1 MFPRGVITPAS
12 PAAANE
18 ARALLAPEEERL
30 LESNASTK
38 RSGALTWTL
47 RGLGAVAVVSGV
59 VAVAAI
65 APGGRDATAAV
76 LARLGGPATVLGRAP
91 AVATVRPEPL
101 PKDAQDEYARKHAH
115 EAKYRSASAR
125 ARVPTKRSSDDAA
138 DTSKTDPV
146 EEVDPSDA
154 DVVPD
159 AGASDKHPA
168 RVKRLSYANPQ
179 VQHMTEEMRAKDA
192 EIEALKFQLRR
203 QAEELDARREAS
215 GEIDSPTPASSKE
228 EEKASSAS
236 SERRHRSSRSSRSS
250 EKKAKAVDAAEET
263 STGAISSAAHHL
275 GGGEPEDI
283 PERTRAEDIPEET
296 PDEETPDEET
306 PDEETP
312 EDVPERTRERSPP
325 EETPE
330 ETPEDADYDPTT
342 GGEGPPLDDPSQ
354 ALENCEDVCEG
365 HDFTEAVCVSKQGC
379 EWDDGQCWSEV
390 GPNPCDFVEP
400 EAHAHENCELVCEG
414 HNYGLKECVAI
425 RGCEYDGGACWSAV
439 GPHPCDSGPDP
450 IEFPD
455 DASGAWAANKPWG
468 DAYGNK
474 WGETYGP
481 KTDDDAGV
489 FEPVADAAEA
499 VTEGVENAAEAV
511 GDGVE
516 AAGEAVSDGAEAA
529 GEAVTDGAEAIGD
542 GIEDVGEGI
551 SNILPHFG
559 DDEPGSKKASS
570 KKASKVRGSEA
581 TGKLGKD
588 EKAKGPYVASAATK
602 YTDGSL
608 ENGAVDSAYVPVPTE
623 ADVAVEGEAE
633 KTPYVASAT
642 KLTDGTFDG
651 AVDSVY
657 PKVPTEADVPDENAK
672 GPYVAASTKFS
683 DGTFD
688 GPDQFD
694 PTGVYPTG
702 GYEKSPEEIETEAAR
717 VEARASEAGAYKKA
731 YAAAAIEEEAVGD
744 EHTDVA
750 EEDTGY
756 RGGYV
761 AASTKLTDGTY
772 SAALGKH
779 HKYTAAPTVNPYGV
793 KDAEESAAADAE
805 EVQEADDE
813 LESEADAYKK
823 AYAAADAEEQAAG
836 DEHADAADDDGYRGG
851 YVAASTRLTDGTYS
865 ESALGKHHKSAAAAE
880 EDEDEKPKG
889 YQSSYTINPYGVKD
903 PEETTEL
910 DEKEEDVPVEKP
922 HGYVASSTRL
932 TDGSMHTT
940 DDVAAMGSQGV
951 VASAAASDDVDWA
964 NFQPEPTNYH
974 DEPADDEELELVR
987 KQEAE
992 RAAEFEDK
1000 EEKERLEAAEK
1011 AMSWTAYQSENG
1023 KIDHALEAAEEE
1035 AADAA
1040 VVDDAASE
1048 AESSADEDAEAAA
1061 AEERYES
1068 VAAEEESASASA
1080 YASSSSVP
1088 SEDAEQEKK
1097 HGYRAPATHLTDG
1110 SASAADPAP
1119 GAPAPHG
1126 YVAAATRLTNG
1137 SGNKARPQDQPG
1149 YVAPHGYVAAGGR
1162 AEANNVQKE
1171 AYAVDDA
1178 EEQEAPSGYVA
1189 AGGGRL

>member
-38 RSGALTWTL
+38 RSSALTWTL

-101 PKDAQDEYARKHAH
+101 PKDAKDEYARKHAH

-125 ARVPTKRSSDDAA
+125 ARVPAKRSSDDAA
-138 DTSKTDPV
+138 DTSKSDPDLV
-146 EEVDPSDA
+146 EEVDPSDV

-159 AGASDKHPA
+159 AGSSEMHPPH
-168 RVKRLSYANPQ
+168 VKRLSYANPQ

-203 QAEELDARREAS
+203 QAEELDRRREAS
-215 GEIDSPTPASSKE
+215 GEIDSPTKEASSKE
-228 EEKASSAS
+228 ASSKISSAS
-236 SERRHRSSRSSRSS
+236 SERRHRSSEKTSEKTSGSS
-250 EKKAKAVDAAEET
+250 EKKAKAVEISSEEI
-263 STGAISSAAHHL
+263 STGEISAAHHL
-275 GGGEPEDI
+275 GGGEPE
-283 PERTRAEDIPEET
+283 PES
-296 PDEETPDEET
+296 
-306 PDEETP
+306 
-312 EDVPERTRERSPP
+312 RERSPP
-325 EETPE
+325 EEPME
-330 ETPEDADYDPTT
+330 PVPDDPDYDPAT
-342 GGEGPPLDDPSQ
+342 GGEGPPLDDPAQ

-365 HDFTEAVCVSKQGC
+365 HDFNEAACVSKQGC
-379 EWDDGQCWSEV
+379 EWDDGQCWSAV

-450 IEFPD
+450 IEFPEP
-455 DASGAWAANKPWG
+455 DASSAWAANKPWG

-474 WGETYGP
+474 WGETYGAEN
-481 KTDDDAGV
+481 DAGV

-499 VTEGVENAAEAV
+499 VTEGVEDAAEAV

-516 AAGEAVSDGAEAA
+516 AAGEAVSDGVEATGDA
-529 GEAVTDGAEAIGD
+529 MEDIGD
-542 GIEDVGEGI
+542 GI

-559 DDEPGSKKASS
+559 DDEPGSASASHSKASE
-570 KKASKVRGSEA
+570 ASEASTA

-588 EKAKGPYVASAATK
+588 EKADGPYVASAATK

-623 ADVAVEGEAE
+623 ADLALDEEA
-633 KTPYVASAT
+633 KAPYVASAT
-642 KLTDGTFDG
+642 KFSDGTFDG
-651 AVDSVY
+651 TVDSVY
-657 PKVPTEADVPDENAK
+657 PKVPTEADVPDEDAK
-672 GPYVAASTKFS
+672 TPYVASSTKFS
-683 DGTFD
+683 DGTLD

-702 GYEKSPEEIETEAAR
+702 GYQKSPEEIETEEGR
-717 VEARASEAGAYKKA
+717 VEARASEADAYKKA

-744 EHTDVA
+744 EHTEVA

-756 RGGYV
+756 RGNYV

-772 SAALGKH
+772 SATLGKH

-793 KDAEESAAADAE
+793 KDAEEAAADDADADAE
-805 EVQEADDE
+805 EVQEADE

-865 ESALGKHHKSAAAAE
+865 ATLGKHHKYTAAPTVNPYGVKDAEEAAADDADADAEEVQEADELESEADAYKKAYAAADAEEQAAGDEHADAADDDGYRGGYVAASTRLTDGTYSKSALGKHHKSAAAA
-880 EDEDEKPKG
+880 
-889 YQSSYTINPYGVKD
+889 
-903 PEETTEL
+903 
-910 DEKEEDVPVEKP
+910 
-922 HGYVASSTRL
+922 
-932 TDGSMHTT
+932 
-940 DDVAAMGSQGV
+940 
-951 VASAAASDDVDWA
+951 
-964 NFQPEPTNYH
+964 
-974 DEPADDEELELVR
+974 
-987 KQEAE
+987 
-992 RAAEFEDK
+992 
-1000 EEKERLEAAEK
+1000 
-1011 AMSWTAYQSENG
+1011 
-1023 KIDHALEAAEEE
+1023 AEEE
-1035 AADAA
+1035 
-1040 VVDDAASE
+1040 
-1048 AESSADEDAEAAA
+1048 
-1061 AEERYES
+1061 EE
-1068 VAAEEESASASA
+1068 
-1080 YASSSSVP
+1080 
-1088 SEDAEQEKK
+1088 
-1097 HGYRAPATHLTDG
+1097 
-1110 SASAADPAP
+1110 
-1119 GAPAPHG
+1119 
-1126 YVAAATRLTNG
+1126 
-1137 SGNKARPQDQPG
+1137 
-1149 YVAPHGYVAAGGR
+1149 
-1162 AEANNVQKE
+1162 
-1171 AYAVDDA
+1171 
-1178 EEQEAPSGYVA
+1178 
-1189 AGGGRL
+1189 

>member
-38 RSGALTWTL
+38 RSSALTWTL

-101 PKDAQDEYARKHAH
+101 PKDAKDEYARKHAH

-125 ARVPTKRSSDDAA
+125 ARVPAKRSSDDAA
-138 DTSKTDPV
+138 DTSKSDPDLV
-146 EEVDPSDA
+146 EEVDPSDV

-159 AGASDKHPA
+159 AGSSETHPPH
-168 RVKRLSYANPQ
+168 VKRLSYANPQ

-203 QAEELDARREAS
+203 QAEELDRRREAS
-215 GEIDSPTPASSKE
+215 GEIDSPTKEASSKE
-228 EEKASSAS
+228 ASSKISSAS
-236 SERRHRSSRSSRSS
+236 SERRHRSSEKTSEKTSGSS
-250 EKKAKAVDAAEET
+250 EKKAKAVEISSEEI
-263 STGAISSAAHHL
+263 STGEISAAHHL
-275 GGGEPEDI
+275 GGGEPE
-283 PERTRAEDIPEET
+283 PER
-296 PDEETPDEET
+296 
-306 PDEETP
+306 
-312 EDVPERTRERSPP
+312 RERSPP
-325 EETPE
+325 EEPME
-330 ETPEDADYDPTT
+330 PVPDDPDYDPAT
-342 GGEGPPLDDPSQ
+342 GGEGPPLDDPAQ

-365 HDFTEAVCVSKQGC
+365 HDFNEAACVSKQGC
-379 EWDDGQCWSEV
+379 EWDDGQCWSAV

-455 DASGAWAANKPWG
+455 PPADASSAWAANKPWG

-474 WGETYGP
+474 WGETYGAEN
-481 KTDDDAGV
+481 DAGV

-499 VTEGVENAAEAV
+499 VTEGVEDAAEAV

-516 AAGEAVSDGAEAA
+516 AAGEAVSDGVEAA
-529 GEAVTDGAEAIGD
+529 GDAMEDIGD
-542 GIEDVGEGI
+542 GI

-559 DDEPGSKKASS
+559 DDEPGSASASRSKASE
-570 KKASKVRGSEA
+570 ASEASTA

-588 EKAKGPYVASAATK
+588 EKADGPYVASAATK

-623 ADVAVEGEAE
+623 ADLALDEEA
-633 KTPYVASAT
+633 KAPYVASAT
-642 KLTDGTFDG
+642 KFSDGTFDG
-651 AVDSVY
+651 TVDSVY
-657 PKVPTEADVPDENAK
+657 PKVPTEADVPDEDAK
-672 GPYVAASTKFS
+672 TPYVASSTKFS
-683 DGTFD
+683 DGTLD

-702 GYEKSPEEIETEAAR
+702 GYEKSPEEIETEEGR
-717 VEARASEAGAYKKA
+717 VEARASEADAYKKA

-744 EHTDVA
+744 EHTEVA

-756 RGGYV
+756 RGNYV

-772 SAALGKH
+772 SATLGKH

-793 KDAEESAAADAE
+793 KDAEEAAADDADAE
-805 EVQEADDE
+805 EVQEADE
-813 LESEADAYKK
+813 LESEADAYRK

-865 ESALGKHHKSAAAAE
+865 KSALGKHHKSAAAAAE
-880 EDEDEKPKG
+880 EEEEEEEKPKG

-903 PEETTEL
+903 PEETDV

-932 TDGSMHTT
+932 TGGSTR
-940 DDVAAMGSQGV
+940 DDVAAMGAQGV
-951 VASAAASDDVDWA
+951 EAAASDDSVDWA
-964 NFQPEPTNYH
+964 HFVAEPTNYH
-974 DEPADDEELELVR
+974 DDPADDEEAELVR

-1000 EEKERLEAAEK
+1000 EEKERIEAAEK

-1023 KIDHALEAAEEE
+1023 KIDHSLEAAEDE

-1040 VVDDAASE
+1040 VVDAASDAASDDAYE
-1048 AESSADEDAEAAA
+1048 AESSYEAAA
-1061 AEERYES
+1061 AEDRYES
-1068 VAAEEESASASA
+1068 VAEEESAS
-1080 YASSSSVP
+1080 SSSFP

-1097 HGYRAPATHLTDG
+1097 PGYRAPATHLTDG
-1110 SASAADPAP
+1110 SADAAEPAS
-1119 GAPAPHG
+1119 GAPKPHG
-1126 YVAAATRLTNG
+1126 YVAAATRLTDG
-1137 SGNKARPQDQPG
+1137 SGKKQRPQDQPG

-1162 AEANNVQKE
+1162 AEANNIQKE
-1171 AYAVDDA
+1171 AYAEAAEAYGVDDA

>member
-30 LESNASTK
+30 LESNASNK
-38 RSGALTWTL
+38 RSSALTWTL

-101 PKDAQDEYARKHAH
+101 PTDAKDEYARKHAH

-125 ARVPTKRSSDDAA
+125 ARVPTKPSSDHAA
-138 DTSKTDPV
+138 DASKTDPV

-159 AGASDKHPA
+159 TGSSEKHPA

-203 QAEELDARREAS
+203 QAEELDRRRE
-215 GEIDSPTPASSKE
+215 ASSKE
-228 EEKASSAS
+228 EEKVSSAS
-236 SERRHRSSRSSRSS
+236 SERRHRSSRSSRKNASG
-250 EKKAKAVDAAEET
+250 ET
-263 STGAISSAAHHL
+263 SMDSTDSMDSMESMDSAQQDL
-275 GGGEPEDI
+275 GGGE
-283 PERTRAEDIPEET
+283 
-296 PDEETPDEET
+296 
-306 PDEETP
+306 
-312 EDVPERTRERSPP
+312 S
-325 EETPE
+325 
-330 ETPEDADYDPTT
+330 
-342 GGEGPPLDDPSQ
+342 
-354 ALENCEDVCEG
+354 ENCEDVCENHG
-365 HDFTEAVCVSKQGC
+365 FNEDVCVSKQGC
-379 EWDDGQCWSEV
+379 EWDDGQCWSAV
-390 GPNPCDFVEP
+390 GPKPCDYVEP
-400 EAHAHENCELVCEG
+400 E
-414 HNYGLKECVAI
+414 
-425 RGCEYDGGACWSAV
+425 
-439 GPHPCDSGPDP
+439 PCDTDADT
-450 IEFPD
+450 EVFPD
-455 DASGAWAANKPWG
+455 DDASAAWAANRPWG

-474 WGETYGP
+474 WGETYGNKWGETYGP
-481 KTDDDAGV
+481 ETDDDAGV
-489 FEPVADAAEA
+489 LEPVTDAAEA
-499 VTEGVENAAEAV
+499 VTEGVE
-511 GDGVE
+511 D
-516 AAGEAVSDGAEAA
+516 AGEAIA
-529 GEAVTDGAEAIGD
+529 DGAEAIGD
-542 GIEDVGEGI
+542 GI
-551 SNILPHFG
+551 SNILPDFG
-559 DDEPGSKKASS
+559 DDEPGSEAT
-570 KKASKVRGSEA
+570 EA
-581 TGKLGKD
+581 TGKLGKKV
-588 EKAKGPYVASAATK
+588 EKPDGPYVASAATK

-608 ENGAVDSAYVPVPTE
+608 EDGADVPAEVE
-623 ADVAVEGEAE
+623 ADEETKA
-633 KTPYVASAT
+633 PYVASAT

-651 AVDSVY
+651 TADSVY
-657 PKVPTEADVPDENAK
+657 PEVPTEADGPDEDAE
-672 GPYVAASTKFS
+672 GTYIASSTKFS
-683 DGTFD
+683 DGTLD

-694 PTGVYPTG
+694 PTGVYRTG
-702 GYEKSPEEIETEAAR
+702 GYEKSPEEIETEEAR
-717 VEARASEAGAYKKA
+717 VEARASEADAYKKA
-731 YAAAAIEEEAVGD
+731 YTAAAMEEEAVGD

-779 HKYTAAPTVNPYGV
+779 RKYTAAPTVNPYGV
-793 KDAEESAAADAE
+793 KDAEEDAAATEEVVAADAE
-805 EVQEADDE
+805 EVQEADE
-813 LESEADAYKK
+813 LESEADAYEK

-865 ESALGKHHKSAAAAE
+865 KSALGKKKKEESAAAAAAAE
-880 EDEDEKPKG
+880 EEEDEKPHG

-903 PEETTEL
+903 AEETDVEA
-910 DEKEEDVPVEKP
+910 KEEDVPVEKP

-932 TDGSMHTT
+932 TDGSMH
-940 DDVAAMGSQGV
+940 DDEVAAMGSQG
-951 VASAAASDDVDWA
+951 AAAASDDSIDWA
-964 NFQPEPTNYH
+964 NFVPEPTNYH

-1023 KIDHALEAAEEE
+1023 KIDHALETAEEE
-1035 AADAA
+1035 TADAA
-1040 VVDDAASE
+1040 VVDAASE
-1048 AESSADEDAEAAA
+1048 AESSADEDAKAAA

-1068 VAAEEESASASA
+1068 AAAEEESAS
-1080 YASSSSVP
+1080 ASSSSVP

-1097 HGYRAPATHLTDG
+1097 PGYRAPATRLTDG

-1119 GAPAPHG
+1119 AAPKPHG
-1126 YVAAATRLTNG
+1126 YVAASTRLTDG
-1137 SGNKARPQDQPG
+1137 SGKKRRPQDQPG

-1171 AYAVDDA
+1171 AYVVDDA